1 MIIAIIILTVICLF
15 FVFLSMSHYNA
26 YIKEHKELVKLQSEY
41 AELHNKY
48 SEYIKYS
55 HEIELYEEAYKKY
68 KTAN

>member
-26 YIKEHKELVKLQSEY
+26 YIKEHEELVKLQSEY

-48 SEYIKYS
+48 SELLS
-55 HEIELYEEAYKKY
+55 YEEAYKKY

>member
-15 FVFLSMSHYNA
+15 FVFLSMSHYNT
-26 YIKEHKELVKLQSEY
+26 YLKEHEKLVDLHSEY

-48 SEYIKYS
+48 SELLS
-55 HEIELYEEAYKKY
+55 YEEAYKKY

>member
-15 FVFLSMSHYNA
+15 FIFLSMSHYNA
-26 YIKEHKELVKLQSEY
+26 YIKEHKELVKLKSEY

-48 SEYIKYS
+48 SELLS
-55 HEIELYEEAYKKY
+55 YEEAYKKY